1 MEEVKTSVASPKT
14 TAQQVDVRAMSDCRK
29 PRLWMDHE
37 QKSTKNNSKK
47 CLKKDDMYVYKVQN
61 STESAHLPTGTKVVF
76 HTLFSFVKGFEWYYW
91 KHSAGFVFA

>member
-1 MEEVKTSVASPKT
+1 
-14 TAQQVDVRAMSDCRK
+14 
-29 PRLWMDHE
+29 
-37 QKSTKNNSKK
+37 
-47 CLKKDDMYVYKVQN
+47 MYVYKVQN